1 MDRAAIEQR
10 ISLLAIERDAHFR
23 RAEAEHEAAGA
34 CLGAGQVLQEWLDD
48 LAREGERETA

>member
-34 CLGAGQVLQEWLDD
+34 CLGAGQVE
-48 LAREGERETA
+48 